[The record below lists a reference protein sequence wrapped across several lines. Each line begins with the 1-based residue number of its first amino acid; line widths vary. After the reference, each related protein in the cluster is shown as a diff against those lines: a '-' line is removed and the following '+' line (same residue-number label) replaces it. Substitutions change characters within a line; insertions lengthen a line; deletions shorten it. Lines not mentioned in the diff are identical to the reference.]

1 MKLKVC
7 VVLAC
12 VVVTSMLLPVGSAGA
27 ASGTV
32 CKTERGTITF
42 SPTLPKEGSGKTVNS
57 TAYWKGTFAGCNNG
71 VTGGDY
77 TGTEKLGDVNCI
89 TTIGKKGTAT
99 EKITWKPA
107 SAGTSTIRFSG
118 APSATGG
125 TYAGVVTSGRFKGTS
140 VSLHEV
146 WAKLLPSGG
155 CGTTGL
161 KAINLKQ
168 ATSAHI

>member
-1 MKLKVC
+1 MKFKVW
-7 VVLAC
+7 VMLAC
-12 VVVTSMLLPVGSAGA
+12 VVTTSMLLPIARAGA
-27 ASGTV
+27 SGGTV

-42 SPTLPKEGSGKTVNS
+42 SPTLPKEGSGKTLNS
-57 TAYWKGTFAGCNNG
+57 TAYWKGTFGGCNNR
-71 VTGGDY
+71 VTGGTY
-77 TGTEKLGDVNCI
+77 TGTEKLGKVNCI
-89 TTIGKKGTAT
+89 TTIGKTGTAT

-107 SAGTSTIRFSG
+107 SAGTSIIRFSG

-125 TYAGVVTSGRFKGTS
+125 TYAGVVTTGRFKGTS

-146 WAKLLPSGG
+146 WAKLLPSGA